1 MPELPEMEALG
12 ERLEAALS
20 GATLLRFD
28 LMQFSALKTV
38 MPQPPALHGLE
49 LRGVSRRGKYLLL
62 GFGSLRLALHL
73 SQGGRVDL
81 EQPPKRTRP
90 KGSVARLTFDNETSI
105 LVKEYGT
112 ERKAAL
118 WVLASDDE
126 GPLAELGPE
135 PFSDQFK
142 ELIRT
147 TKDRRRLHTF
157 LRDQRTIAGIGRGYA
172 DEILNYAALSPFES
186 AGSLGAKERKRL
198 IESVEHML
206 NEGLEKERQ
215 RTGGLPAKLSD
226 RWTVHGRTGSP
237 CPRCGANLRRVSY
250 ESHEI
255 SYCPSC
261 QTGGK
266 VFADRRLSRL
276 IK

>member
-12 ERLEAALS
+12 ERLAAALS
-20 GATLLRFD
+20 GAKLSRLD

-38 MPQPPALHGLE
+38 MPQPPALHGLQLE
-49 LRGVSRRGKYLLL
+49 GVTRRGKYLLL
-62 GFGSLRLALHL
+62 GFGSLRLAMHL

-90 KGSVARLTFDNETSI
+90 KGSVARLTFDNDTSI

-118 WVLASDDE
+118 WVLASEDE
-126 GPLAELGPE
+126 GPLAGLGPE
-135 PFSDQFK
+135 PFSRQFK

-157 LRDQRTIAGIGRGYA
+157 LRDQRTVAGIGRGYA
-172 DEILNYAALSPFES
+172 DEILNHAALSPFES
-186 AGSLGAKERKRL
+186 AGALGSKERQRL

-206 NEGLEKERQ
+206 KEGLEKERQ

-226 RWTVHGRTGSP
+226 RWTVHGKTGSP

-255 SYCPSC
+255 SYCPNC